1 MISNLTVILLGLSLI
16 CTPCGD
22 SEHDGNFDKKGAEQT
37 DGFET
42 PTSFRSD
49 LESALH
55 SYLELTD
62 ALVAEHTDHAAA
74 QAGEF
79 SQAVSEISVDE
90 LDQSAADFWKEY
102 SSKIET
108 HASALKEQEDIDGQ
122 RSEFENISE
131 ALIEVVKAKGP
142 LDMTLYQQRCPMVG
156 DGEGDWLS
164 SHEEIRNPYH
174 GESMLNCG
182 STVEEL

>member
-1 MISNLTVILLGLSLI
+1 MIPNLTAILLGLSLI

-22 SEHDGNFDKKGAEQT
+22 SEHDANVDNKAMEQT
-37 DGFET
+37 DGYDT
-42 PTSFRSD
+42 PASFRSN

-55 SYLELTD
+55 IYLELTD
-62 ALVAEHTDHAAA
+62 ALVEEYTDHAAA

-79 SQAVSEISVDE
+79 SEAVSEISVDE
-90 LDQSAADFWKEY
+90 LDESVANFWNEY
-102 SSKIET
+102 SGKIES
-108 HASALKEQEDIDGQ
+108 HASALQEQGDIDGQ
-122 RSEFENISE
+122 RSEFEYISE
-131 ALIEVVKAKGP
+131 ALIEVVKSLGP
-142 LDMTLYQQRCPMVG
+142 LDMELYQQRCPMVG

-182 STVEEL
+182 DTVEEL